1 MGIPN
6 LTQPAARSR
15 SSVNRR
21 APGETSSSN
30 TSALDAARNEISAI
44 DSRLVAL
51 IADRARVAREIGQ
64 EKRSLGMTLLD
75 PAREAA
81 VVRRAGEL
89 ARESGI
95 DAEAIRTIFWQ
106 LIALS
111 RNVQSDQP

>member
-1 MGIPN
+1 MGITN
-6 LTQPAARSR
+6 LTQPRARSR
-15 SSVNRR
+15 TSASRP
-21 APGETSSSN
+21 APGETIASAS
-30 TSALDAARNEISAI
+30 SALEDARGEISAI
-44 DSRLVAL
+44 DSRLVSL
-51 IADRARVAREIGQ
+51 IAERARIAREIGR

-89 ARESGI
+89 ARESGV

-111 RNVQSDQP
+111 RNVQSEP